1 MTSSPTDGSSTSQPR
16 PRLYSTK
23 APTGNK
29 REGCYKMQGG
39 KKKGAEKRKLGRL
52 KRHLLDKFRHC
63 AAPASDK
70 HATQRP
76 LLATGGV
83 DLQ

>member
-1 MTSSPTDGSSTSQPR
+1 
-16 PRLYSTK
+16 
-23 APTGNK
+23 
-29 REGCYKMQGG
+29 MQGG

-76 LLATGGV
+76 LLATDGV